1 MKIKNGKVFY
11 DNLGFEDR
19 DLTITGET
27 ITFEE
32 VADDEIFDAE
42 GCYVVPGFIELHMH
56 GAYGADASNGELEDF
71 KTMSE
76 FLGKN
81 GVTGFCPTTMTLPID
96 VLEKAMCAA
105 NTYRKTQ
112 TTGSR
117 LLGVNMEGPFFSMEK
132 RGAQNPAYIQS
143 PDIEAF
149 DRLWEA
155 SEGCIALADVAPELP
170 GAMEYIEHVS
180 KKTTVSIAHTTAD
193 YDTAVAAIKA
203 GATSCTHLFNAMPN
217 FTHRAPGVVGAVF
230 ENDEIFAELIC
241 DCIHIHPAVIKSVFK
256 AIGDDRVCVV
266 SDALSCTG
274 LPEGQYE
281 LGGLEIFLKD
291 NCARLE
297 SGTLAGSAC
306 TQFIDFQ
313 KIVRAGIK
321 LESAVKA
328 CSANP
333 AKNLGVYDKLGSL
346 SEGKLADILVIDQDL
361 ELKAVFIG
369 GKRVR

>member
-1 MKIKNGKVFY
+1 
-11 DNLGFEDR
+11 
-19 DLTITGET
+19 
-27 ITFEE
+27 
-32 VADDEIFDAE
+32 
-42 GCYVVPGFIELHMH
+42 
-56 GAYGADASNGELEDF
+56 
-71 KTMSE
+71 MSR
-76 FLGKN
+76 
-81 GVTGFCPTTMTLPID
+81 V
-96 VLEKAMCAA
+96 
-105 NTYRKTQ
+105 
-112 TTGSR
+112 
-117 LLGVNMEGPFFSMEK
+117 
-132 RGAQNPAYIQS
+132 
-143 PDIEAF
+143 
-149 DRLWEA
+149 
-155 SEGCIALADVAPELP
+155 
-170 GAMEYIEHVS
+170 
-180 KKTTVSIAHTTAD
+180 KTTVSIAHTTAD

-256 AIGDDRVCVV
+256 VIGDDRVCVV

-346 SEGKLADILVIDQDL
+346 SEGKLADILVIDQNL